1 MTKNKEKENIL
12 LNNEDSKNI
21 NKINPLEVTED
32 RNTNDNKIHKLNMK
46 SSDESIDNNNDNEI
60 GKDNKKLPK
69 NVLISDN
76 VHVIQ
81 VESWKKYNQLQN
93 MEPNLGLLGINDDS
107 NNDGNNK
114 VKRNTKDDVRCGCL
128 IILLNI

>member
-21 NKINPLEVTED
+21 NPLDITED
-32 RNTNDNKIHKLNMK
+32 KNSNNNKIHKLNMK
-46 SSDESIDNNNDNEI
+46 SSNEGTDNNNNNNNNDIEI

-69 NVLISDN
+69 NVLISEN

-93 MEPNLGLLGINDDS
+93 MEPNLGLLNINDDS
-107 NNDGNNK
+107 NNDGNNNK
-114 VKRNTKDDVRCGCL
+114 VKRNTKDDVKCSCL
-128 IILLNI
+128 II

>member
-69 NVLISDN
+69 NVLISDK

-128 IILLNI
+128 II

>member
-1 MTKNKEKENIL
+1 MSKNKKKENNLI
-12 LNNEDSKNI
+12 NNDDSKNI
-21 NKINPLEVTED
+21 NKINPLELTED
-32 RNTNDNKIHKLNMK
+32 KNSNDNKMHKLNLK
-46 SSDESIDNNNDNEI
+46 SFEESIDNNNNDIELE
-60 GKDNKKLPK
+60 KDNKKLPK
-69 NVLISDN
+69 NVMISDN

-128 IILLNI
+128 II

>member
-12 LNNEDSKNI
+12 MNNEDSKNI
-21 NKINPLEVTED
+21 NQINPLDITED
-32 RNTNDNKIHKLNMK
+32 KNSNDNKINKLKMK
-46 SSDESIDNNNDNEI
+46 SLDENIDNNNIDIKI

-69 NVLISDN
+69 NVMISED

-81 VESWKKYNQLQN
+81 VENWKKYNQLQN
-93 MEPNLGLLGINDDS
+93 MEPNLGLLNINDDS

-114 VKRNTKDDVRCGCL
+114 VKRNTKDDVKCSC
-128 IILLNI
+128 III